1 MDPGWHSGE
10 KGWMT
15 VGHVEKGWMV
25 DDSGTVEGRDGWWMS
40 GEKGWMVDDS
50 GTVEGRGGW
59 WMSGEKG
66 WMVDEWR
73 EGMDGG

>member
-1 MDPGWHSGE
+1 
-10 KGWMT
+10 
-15 VGHVEKGWMV
+15 
-25 DDSGTVEGRDGWWMS
+25 
-40 GEKGWMVDDS
+40 MVDDS

-73 EGMDGG
+73 EGVDGG